1 MFVRHLVAW
10 MDRIARFVLLSFYLG
25 FLIVGIAI
33 SFGQASRQQQGEGIK
48 NVIVGVLENLGGGL
62 KSVFSSAGGEE

>member
-1 MFVRHLVAW
+1 
-10 MDRIARFVLLSFYLG
+10 MDRIAKFVLLPFYSV

-33 SFGQASRQQQGEGIK
+33 SFGQVSRQQQGEGIK